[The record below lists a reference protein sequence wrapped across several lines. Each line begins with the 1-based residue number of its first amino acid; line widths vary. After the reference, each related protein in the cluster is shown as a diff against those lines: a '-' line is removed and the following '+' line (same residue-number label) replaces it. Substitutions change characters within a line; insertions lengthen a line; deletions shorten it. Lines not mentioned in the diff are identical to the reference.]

1 MIRHLLATLLA
12 GNLLLIATNAAA
24 QPSRADIQAARARFA
39 AARAGNSDESEKSEK
54 PEKSDETPGDKGDEE
69 KSEDAVERPEK
80 PDFKVDPSELDVKPV
95 NGKVQFNF
103 HGQPWQ
109 GVLEWL
115 AKISDLSLDWQEL
128 PGDYLN
134 LRTQRAYT
142 LDEARDLINQHLL
155 ARGYTMLRHG
165 EVLRV
170 VKLDNL
176 DPALV
181 PHVEPPELDERDK
194 HEFVQ
199 TIFELDWIPAATAA
213 EELKPLLS
221 PHGKLTKLT
230 TTNRL
235 HAMDVVTNLIA
246 IRDLLAE
253 EQSGAGQER
262 LVKSFPLK
270 YARAE
275 NVKAALEDLLGIEQS
290 GGSSGGDRDSRQMQM
305 MRQMQEQMQRMQRQG
320 DNKPQAQS
328 EEQKASIIANPR
340 ENAIIAT
347 APPETMQIIEQT
359 VKLLDA
365 PPESSA
371 SLKAQ
376 LRRIT
381 AYRLNELDAETLT
394 ETLMELGGFE
404 PQTKITPD
412 EDNNAIIVNGALADH
427 VVVQE
432 VIEKLDGAVRQ
443 FKVIQLRRLPADYVA
458 GTIRFMMGGAEEEDN
473 NDSYRWWDDDNDEE
487 ETPASEFRVDADV
500 AGNQLLLYAN
510 PTEIEEINNL
520 LIQLG
525 EIRPHDGDRS
535 TVRVLNLTDERAA
548 EFLRNLK
555 ATWQADQTHP
565 LKIDPELLKEPA
577 PSDGE
582 QNADEENA
590 DENADEE
597 ESAKPNADPYTPI
610 TVPTE
615 AAAPAATS
623 SRDTPSEAILAQAGA
638 AHLMLQDELVPSEA
652 TQPPNRTENP
662 AGIEPDPPQDPFA
675 KPEPSPVTIRRGPDG
690 KLIVHSE
697 DPRMLN
703 LVEDLMY
710 QLAPPPKNYEI
721 FKLKYPTTYMY
732 DVIYNL
738 EMYFEVGLF
747 AEDEEEDDFSPFFY
761 RWDDDESQ
769 EETPLRLSERKE
781 LKFIPDP
788 YTRTIIVQGA
798 TPEQLKTIQELIDVY
813 DQPQSQNSG
822 DLRVTKIFS
831 IEHAKAETIATAIKD
846 VYRDLLS
853 ANDRAFQSRGG
864 DRREGQRPVAERSYT
879 YVYGGGDDNR
889 NEPEE
894 PIKFKGLLS
903 IGVDEESNTLVVS
916 AAQALMGSI
925 EILIKEL
932 DTAAKQQEAVSV
944 VRTGPGGVP
953 SGLSTK
959 LKEIFGEKITI
970 IGTETTENQT
980 TSKEPVVAP

>member
-1 MIRHLLATLLA
+1 MIRHFLAILLA
-12 GNLLLIATNAAA
+12 GNLLLFAANASA
-24 QPSRADIQAARARFA
+24 QPSRADIEAARARFA
-39 AARAGNSDESEKSEK
+39 AARSGK
-54 PEKSDETPGDKGDEE
+54 PDDSGKSDEPSKSDDSKKSEE
-69 KSEDAVERPEK
+69 KDKDADENSSEAVDRPDK
-80 PDFKVDPSELDVKPV
+80 PDFKVDPSELEVKPID
-95 NGKVQFNF
+95 GKVQFNF

-115 AKISDLSLDWQEL
+115 AAISGLSLDWQEL

-170 VKLDNL
+170 VNLDKL

-181 PHVEPPELDERDK
+181 PHVEPAELDERDK

-199 TIFELDWIPAATAA
+199 TTFALDWLPAATA
-213 EELKPLLS
+213 EQELKPLLS

-235 HAMDVVTNLIA
+235 HAIDVVTNLIA

-253 EQSGAGQER
+253 EQSGEGQER
-262 LVKSFPLK
+262 LVKSFQLK

-275 NVKAALEDLLGIEQS
+275 TVKSSLEDLLGLEQS

-305 MRQMQEQMQRMQRQG
+305 MRQMQEQMQQMQRRG
-320 DNKPQAQS
+320 NDGPKPQS
-328 EEQKASIIANPR
+328 EEQKASIIANHR

-365 PPESSA
+365 APESATSFE
-371 SLKAQ
+371 SQ
-376 LRRIT
+376 LRRIK
-381 AYRLNELDAETLT
+381 AYRLNEIDAETLT
-394 ETLMELGGFE
+394 ETLLDLGGFD
-404 PQTKITPD
+404 PKTTITPD
-412 EDNNAIIVNGALADH
+412 EDNSAIIVKGPIADH
-427 VVVQE
+427 FVVQE
-432 VIEKLDGAVRQ
+432 VIEKLDGAVRE
-443 FKVIQLRRLPADYVA
+443 FKVIPLRRLPADYVA
-458 GTIRFMMGGAEEEDN
+458 GTIRFMMGSAEEEEDN
-473 NDSYRWWDDDNDEE
+473 NDSYRWWDNDNDDEK
-487 ETPASEFRVDADV
+487 ETTAGQFRVDADV
-500 AGNQLLLYAN
+500 AGNRLLLYAN
-510 PTEIEEINNL
+510 PTEIEEIHNL

-525 EIRPHDGDRS
+525 EIRPRDGDRS
-535 TVRVLNLTDERAA
+535 TVRVLDLSDDRAA
-548 EFLRNLK
+548 EFLRLLEAN
-555 ATWQADQTHP
+555 WGADESHP
-565 LKIDPELLKEPA
+565 LKIDPELLRDPA
-577 PSDGE
+577 PSDEGE
-582 QNADEENA
+582 DVNEDAN
-590 DENADEE
+590 EE
-597 ESAKPNADPYTPI
+597 ESAKPNADPVTPI

-615 AAAPAATS
+615 PAAPATTS
-623 SRDTPSEAILAQAGA
+623 SRDNPSGAILAQAGA
-638 AHLMLQDELVPSEA
+638 AHLMLQDELVPTES
-652 TQPPNRTENP
+652 TPPPNAAEDP
-662 AGIEPDPPQDPFA
+662 AGIEPESPEDSSS
-675 KPEPSPVTIRRGPDG
+675 KPKPVTIRRGPDG

-703 LVEDLMY
+703 IVEDLMY
-710 QLAPPPKNYEI
+710 ELAPPPKNYEV
-721 FKLKYPTTYMY
+721 FKLEYPTTYMY

-738 EMYFEVGLF
+738 EMYFEVGMF
-747 AEDEEEDDFSPFFY
+747 AEDEDDGDSSPFFF
-761 RWDDDESQ
+761 RWDDDQSEK
-769 EETPLRLSERKE
+769 ETPLRLSERKE

-798 TPEQLKTIQELIDVY
+798 SPEQLETIEELIKIY

-864 DRREGQRPVAERSYT
+864 ERREGQRPMAERSYT

-889 NEPEE
+889 SEPEE

-903 IGVDEESNTLVVS
+903 IGVDEESNTLVIS

-959 LKEIFGEKITI
+959 LKEIFGEKIKI
-970 IGTETTENQT
+970 IGTENTETPTTE
-980 TSKEPVVAP
+980 KKPVMAP